1 MERRAGRESLDAHHA
16 QHGLLDLPDLIEA
29 ASAFD
34 YAFVAFT
41 DHSKS
46 LKIAGGMYEDEPTA
60 VGAEIDTLNADAA
73 PLRILKGIEIT
84 TYF

>member
-29 ASAFD
+29 ASALD

-46 LKIAGGMYEDEPTA
+46 LKIARGCTRTSLPPW
-60 VGAEIDTLNADAA
+60 A
-73 PLRILKGIEIT
+73 PRST
-84 TYF
+84 P